1 MIKSPPSPLFF
12 LLISDKGAVGSY
24 FQDLSQDA
32 RSKIERHLE
41 TRETMIQQLSSS
53 LLLSEQHL
61 RKIILGSF
69 GASRDAIFSLQH
81 IVKKLSRQHHINQT
95 KHCLNNV
102 LVWTSSLELQIRLYL
117 TRDLL
122 ADKSYVLSPK
132 ASKTMAIRRVPA
144 SFLRA

>member
-1 MIKSPPSPLFF
+1 MFSYYYNYIFFFCNYELLVMVCFFSFLFF

-102 LVWTSSLELQIRLYL
+102 LV
-117 TRDLL
+117 
-122 ADKSYVLSPK
+122 
-132 ASKTMAIRRVPA
+132 
-144 SFLRA
+144 